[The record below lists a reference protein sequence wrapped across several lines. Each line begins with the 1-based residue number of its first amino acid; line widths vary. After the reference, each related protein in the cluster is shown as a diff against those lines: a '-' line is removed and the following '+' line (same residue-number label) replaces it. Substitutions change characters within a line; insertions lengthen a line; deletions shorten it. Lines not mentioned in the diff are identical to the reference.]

1 MCCNIVSL
9 TLLLN
14 LYANDM
20 FLDNKCHVILIGQ
33 KLYSDMIYSVNVTK
47 NSDQNF
53 QKYVNLQA
61 NKLRC
66 KILYLTSKYLH
77 YF

>member
-1 MCCNIVSL
+1 
-9 TLLLN
+9 
-14 LYANDM
+14 M

-66 KILYLTSKYLH
+66 KILYLTSKYLY